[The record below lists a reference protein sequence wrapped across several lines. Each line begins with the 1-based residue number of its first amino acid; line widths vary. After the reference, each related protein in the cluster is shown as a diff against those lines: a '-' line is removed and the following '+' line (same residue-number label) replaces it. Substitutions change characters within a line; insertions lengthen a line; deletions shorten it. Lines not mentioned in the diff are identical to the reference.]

1 MGLSKTLSKT
11 RIVGPQTT
19 IQSPDGNV
27 DKTLF
32 VSVVNVSK
40 AAAATRAAAE
50 IRKAVA
56 AGYATLRAGHRRWW
70 NSYYV
75 NGSFLSISDTLL
87 ESFCEPQRFLLKQ
100 CHRQP
105 LPLLHPIFTRQVSR
119 REYTG

>member
-1 MGLSKTLSKT
+1 M
-11 RIVGPQTT
+11 
-19 IQSPDGNV
+19 
-27 DKTLF
+27 
-32 VSVVNVSK
+32 SVVNVSK

-87 ESFCEPQRFLLKQ
+87 ESFCEPQL
-100 CHRQP
+100 
-105 LPLLHPIFTRQVSR
+105 VS
-119 REYTG
+119 

>member
-1 MGLSKTLSKT
+1 MGPSKTPSKT
-11 RIVGPQTT
+11 RSAGPQTT

-56 AGYATLRAGHRRWW
+56 VGYATLRAGHRRWW

-87 ESFCEPQRFLLKQ
+87 ESFCEPQL
-100 CHRQP
+100 
-105 LPLLHPIFTRQVSR
+105 V
-119 REYTG
+119 G

>member
-1 MGLSKTLSKT
+1 M
-11 RIVGPQTT
+11 
-19 IQSPDGNV
+19 
-27 DKTLF
+27 
-32 VSVVNVSK
+32 SVVNVSK

-56 AGYATLRAGHRRWW
+56 VGYATLRAGHRRWW

-87 ESFCEPQRFLLKQ
+87 ESFCEPQRFLLSPRPAQQ

-105 LPLLHPIFTRQVSR
+105 LLQPHFYTPSFKTRVHWLTPFGWLES
-119 REYTG
+119 ELSA